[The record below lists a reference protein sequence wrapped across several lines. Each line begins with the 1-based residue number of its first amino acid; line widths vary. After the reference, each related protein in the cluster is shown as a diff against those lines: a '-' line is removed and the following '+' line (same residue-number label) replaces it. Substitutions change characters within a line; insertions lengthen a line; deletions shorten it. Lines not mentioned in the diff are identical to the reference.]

1 VSKKPLEEDFDSEED
16 WLSACLTEG
25 VCPIEG
31 CEDQNCDHLV
41 ASIDLTFSHI
51 DGGSLGGELT
61 EWAHK
66 RRDMEENPQH
76 AIAELV
82 DELKMHCDLY
92 LSSEFSGDR
101 AGGDSMNFWAWSKVP
116 GNIMKEFSEN
126 E

>member
-1 VSKKPLEEDFDSEED
+1 VSKKPLEEDFDTEED

-51 DGGSLGGELT
+51 DGGSLRGELT

-66 RRDMEENPQH
+66 HGDMEENPQH

-82 DELKMHCDLY
+82 DELQMHCDLY

-101 AGGDSMNFWAWSKVP
+101 AGGDSMDFWAWSKEP
-116 GNIMKEFSEN
+116 GNLMKEFAEN
-126 E
+126 